1 MNMRQRMTHRGNVY
15 REAMIELME
24 SLTRPGSAA
33 RERAEKIIER
43 AIDKAF
49 EGVEDDDWP

>member
-49 EGVEDDDWP
+49 EGVEDDD